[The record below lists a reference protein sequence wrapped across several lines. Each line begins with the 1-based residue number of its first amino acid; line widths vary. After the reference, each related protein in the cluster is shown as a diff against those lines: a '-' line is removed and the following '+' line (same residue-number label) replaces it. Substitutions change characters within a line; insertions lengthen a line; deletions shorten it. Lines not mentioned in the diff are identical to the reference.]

1 LRIGILGGTFDP
13 PHNGHLLFAKE
24 ALFQFKLD
32 KVLFLLTP
40 SPPHKEG
47 NNITRSE
54 IRHRMLEEAISG
66 KSSFEISHVDMD
78 RPAPHYTV
86 DTIRLLKKAHV
97 GHEIIFLMGGDSLM
111 DLPETWHEPQLFV
124 ERCDG
129 LGVYLRTG
137 VDIEM
142 EELEGKIPGIA
153 AKVNILESVQIDVS
167 STQVRSEVSKGL
179 DVSEL
184 VPASV
189 NKIIKEEKIYIL
201 DR

>member
-1 LRIGILGGTFDP
+1 MRLGILGGTFDP

-24 ALFQFKLD
+24 ALLQFKLD

-40 SPPHKEG
+40 NPPHKEG
-47 NNITRSE
+47 NQITESK
-54 IRHRMLEEAISG
+54 IRYRMLEEAISG
-66 KSSFEISHVDMD
+66 NSRFEISHIDID

-86 DTIRLLKKAHV
+86 DTIGLLKQAHV
-97 GHEIIFLMGGDSLM
+97 GDEIIFLMGGDSLIV
-111 DLPETWHEPQLFV
+111 LPETWHEPQVFID
-124 ERCDG
+124 RCDG

-142 EELEGKIPGIA
+142 EYLEGKLPGIA

-167 STQVRSEVSKGL
+167 STQVRREVSEGL
-179 DVSEL
+179 DVSDL

-189 NKIIKEEKIYIL
+189 NKIIKEEKLYIP